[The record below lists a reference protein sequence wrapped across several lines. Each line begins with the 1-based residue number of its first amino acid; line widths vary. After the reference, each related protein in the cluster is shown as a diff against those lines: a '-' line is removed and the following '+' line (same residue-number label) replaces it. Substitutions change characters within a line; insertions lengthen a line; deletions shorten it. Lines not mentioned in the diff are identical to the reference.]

1 MPLPARRQDTRLYL
15 VSSNDRISPNGAKTE
30 LYVYDLRRAIPLV
43 VDSVPVEDPFNSLMD
58 ALHGVEG

>member
-15 VSSNDRISPNGAKTE
+15 VSSNDRISPGGTKAE
-30 LYVYDLRRAIPLV
+30 LNICSLSRAVPFV

-58 ALHGVEG
+58 ALHGVGG